1 MRGSAFPCRV
11 SLVIGCEIIGA
22 LNIRLENGGKIQ
34 LFLKTPCSF
43 SLHIFANLPN
53 ILRVT

>member
-1 MRGSAFPCRV
+1 MHGSAFPWRV
-11 SLVIGCEIIGA
+11 SLVIGCETIGA

-43 SLHIFANLPN
+43 SLHIFGDLPN
-53 ILRVT
+53 ILRMT